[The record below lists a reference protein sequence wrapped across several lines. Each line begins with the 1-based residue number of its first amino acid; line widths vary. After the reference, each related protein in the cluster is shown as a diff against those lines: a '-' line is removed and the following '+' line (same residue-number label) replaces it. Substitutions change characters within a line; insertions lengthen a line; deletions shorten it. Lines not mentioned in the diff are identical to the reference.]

1 MMRNMENPF
10 KYWLVV
16 EEDNFCNRTKELNEL
31 LKIMQSG
38 GRAFIFS
45 ERRYGKTSLVKLA
58 LAKLSRHNY
67 VTAYVDLWKTDSD
80 VSFITTVAKAYSASL
95 STNLDKAVE
104 IAKRLFSHLKP
115 SITLDEQGT
124 PTITFGVTR
133 STRLEPELD
142 EIFTAPEKIASNGK
156 RVVIVF
162 DEFQQIL
169 VYGRDDIERQ
179 LRSVI
184 QHQKD
189 ISYIFLGSRK
199 HVVREMFLKGSRPLY
214 RSAAQFPLGSISEED
229 WRPFIKERFKHTK
242 KKISSQLIHTLI
254 DLTEGH
260 PFYTQ
265 YLCNAVWELC
275 KPNGKVSETIIQ
287 QALQTVL
294 EKEHYTYT
302 VLWESLTLNQR
313 RFLRALAA
321 EEGKAKPFSAEF
333 LQRHRLGSAS
343 SAQRVIKSLLD
354 KDLVDQENSSY
365 IILDRFLRLWIRRIS
380 NG

>member
-16 EEDNFCNRTKELNEL
+16 EEEDFCNRKKELQEL
-31 LKIMQSG
+31 LKIMQAG
-38 GRAFIFS
+38 GRAFMYS
-45 ERRYGKTSLVKLA
+45 ERRCGKTSLVKLA
-58 LAKLSRHNY
+58 LTKLPKKNY
-67 VTAYVDLWKTDSD
+67 VTAYIDLWNTDSD
-80 VSFITTVAKAYSASL
+80 VSFITTVAKAYSEAL
-95 STNLDKAVE
+95 SRNIEKAVE
-104 IAKRLFSHLKP
+104 TSKRLFSHLKP
-115 SITLDEQGT
+115 SITLDDQGS
-124 PTITFGVTR
+124 PILTFGVTR
-133 STRLEPELD
+133 STRLDPELE
-142 EIFTAPEKIASNGK
+142 EILAAPEKIASAGK

-229 WRPFIKERFKHTK
+229 WQPFIKERFSRTQ
-242 KKISSQLIHTLI
+242 KKISSKLIHTI
-254 DLTEGH
+254 IELTQGH

-265 YLCNAVWELC
+265 YLCNVSWELC
-275 KPNGKVSETIIQ
+275 KSRGEVNEAIIR

-294 EKEHYTYT
+294 EKERYTYI
-302 VLWESLTLNQR
+302 VLWESLTLNQQ
-313 RFLRALAA
+313 RFLRALAI
-321 EEGKAKPFSAEF
+321 EENKAKPFSAEF

-343 SAQRVIKSLLD
+343 SAQRVIHSLLD

-365 IILDRFLRLWIRRIS
+365 IILDRFLRLWLRSIS
-380 NG
+380 KE